1 MSTWF
6 RPERG
11 ILRGS
16 ISSLTLAASVAGL
29 LAVLSGLLAVLSGH
43 QCQQLMAMEGVT
55 FPRGWPE
62 PGLLEV

>member
-29 LAVLSGLLAVLSGH
+29 LAVLSGH